1 MNGYNISIVPYAN
14 VLLIVTRL
22 MVSRQSNN
30 LCPELSSVSSSNI
43 YLLKKLTLL
52 FENTSVADEQF
63 TNSQSGK
70 VHLLSQYSTYL
81 FEYS

>member
-30 LCPELSSVSSSNI
+30 LRPELPLVYSSNI

-52 FENTSVADEQF
+52 FENTSFADVQL

-70 VHLLSQYSTYL
+70 VHVCFKYSPNL